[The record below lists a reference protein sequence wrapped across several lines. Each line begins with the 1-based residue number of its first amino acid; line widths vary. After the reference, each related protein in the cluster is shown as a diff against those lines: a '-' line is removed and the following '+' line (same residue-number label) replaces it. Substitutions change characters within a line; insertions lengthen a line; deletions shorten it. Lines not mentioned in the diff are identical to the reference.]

1 MIREIFS
8 RLWGVVA
15 LGLGLVMG
23 FWALKASFGMGEW
36 STLFALIPAAG
47 FSFYGL
53 GKIFPG
59 QPPPM
64 PIETDDPLMKEAFD
78 RARREWHRFER
89 GLAEG
94 RREALIKYPMKT
106 GYGDNEHVWAVAHAI
121 DNGHVVATLASQP
134 VGDEVELKN
143 ERQRIRIEEIEDWLL
158 IEDKGRME
166 GGFTQIA
173 MAKIYKRDKG
183 YVPYAIRKTLPNMA
197 DLNDLSLQ
205 S

>member
-1 MIREIFS
+1 MVREILG

-15 LGLGLVMG
+15 FSLGLVMG
-23 FWALKASFGMGEW
+23 FWALRASFGLGDW
-36 STLFALIPAAG
+36 SALFALIPSAG
-47 FSFYGL
+47 FTFYGL
-53 GKIFPG
+53 GKTFPG

-78 RARREWHRFER
+78 RAKREWRRFER

-94 RREALIKYPMKT
+94 RREALIKYPLKT
-106 GYGDNEHVWAVAHAI
+106 GYGDNEHVWAVAHSI
-121 DNGHVVATLASQP
+121 DQGHVVATLASQP
-134 VGDEVELKN
+134 VGDDIQLRN
-143 ERQRIRIEEIEDWLL
+143 ERQRIRIEDVEDWILM
-158 IEDKGRME
+158 EDSGRME

-183 YVPYAIRKTLPNMA
+183 YVPYAIRKSLPDLA
-197 DLNDLSLQ
+197 DLNDPTLQ